1 MKICEQK
8 LMKITHDLFILI
20 FAFTFLYATTNRSFI
35 RTTLKRD
42 RERLLLVVHVSAHDN
57 TVQQQLSIGLENQYD
72 DLSYLIPER
81 CQGAAR
87 VSADDDII

>member
-1 MKICEQK
+1 MLQRIG
-8 LMKITHDLFILI
+8 
-20 FAFTFLYATTNRSFI
+20 SFI

-57 TVQQQLSIGLENQYD
+57 TTQQQFSIDIENQYD
-72 DLSYLIPER
+72 DLSYLIPKR

-87 VSADDDII
+87 VSAHDDIIFSIVGD